1 MRAREFAVVDDEHAP
16 RREQSASATTS
27 SVGCNARERRVVFD
41 LAPLEHFMRVVNGSP
56 SALSTRVDGGAFALR
71 RQRTGGTKRRGA
83 NVVVAT
89 RVVMSHVQASEK
101 ARCDTRHDTKNTI
114 FDTLGGRWVVA
125 TLKRRQSFREDGDAM
140 RRLLHLGYCLNRTD
154 LLNVHKMQIDGTV
167 KDGAFALAMEQ
178 HVFGLADG
186 AVDDDSS
193 VVRESEQTLVV
204 KKFNSSVSQKTRRG
218 STAHDAIIAIE
229 RAIVLARAIA
239 RTAKFAPTRP
249 IGTPEDARL
258 AREMNKQKSQYGER
272 LVRELRRKV
281 SQLRGECVQ
290 PTFPSNKATK
300 RHEQS
305 PQQVVARP
313 SMKRRAPSPMAHTNS
328 SASKRARRKSREP
341 LVLRLKEPK
350 VVIPGIKRASAFG
363 RDITNATSEKT
374 KRVVQS
380 VSKAAA
386 GFVRRQMSVKREVL
400 TMASSSFAFS
410 RDRD

>member
-1 MRAREFAVVDDEHAP
+1 MRAREFAVVDAAHAT

-27 SVGCNARERRVVFD
+27 SVVCHARERRVVFD
-41 LAPLEHFMRVVNGSP
+41 LAPFEHFMRVVYGSP
-56 SALSTRVDGGAFALR
+56 SALSTRIDGSAFALR
-71 RQRTGGTKRRGA
+71 RQRVGGTKRGGGA
-83 NVVVAT
+83 NGVGAT
-89 RVVMSHVQASEK
+89 RVVMSHAQASEK
-101 ARCDTRHDTKNTI
+101 ARCDTRRDTKNTI

-125 TLKRRQSFREDGDAM
+125 TLKRRQSFREDGHDDAM
-140 RRLLHLGYCLNRTD
+140 RRLLHLGYCLNRAN
-154 LLNVHKMQIDGTV
+154 LVNVHKMQIDGTV
-167 KDGAFALAMEQ
+167 RDRACTLIMKQ

-204 KKFNSSVSQKTRRG
+204 KKSKTRRG

-229 RAIVLARAIA
+229 RAIVLARSIA

-258 AREMNKQKSQYGER
+258 AREMNKQKSQYGEH

-281 SQLRGECVQ
+281 SQLRGECAQ
-290 PTFPSNKATK
+290 PTSPSNKTTK

-386 GFVRRQMSVKREVL
+386 GFVRRQMSVKRDVL

>member
-1 MRAREFAVVDDEHAP
+1 MRAREFTVVDDEHTT
-16 RREQSASATTS
+16 RREQQASATTS
-27 SVGCNARERRVVFD
+27 SVGCNAREHRVVFD
-41 LAPLEHFMRVVNGSP
+41 LAPFEHFMRVVYGSP
-56 SALSTRVDGGAFALR
+56 SALSTRVNGSTFG
-71 RQRTGGTKRRGA
+71 RQRAGGTKRRGGA

-89 RVVMSHVQASEK
+89 RGVMSHVQASEK
-101 ARCDTRHDTKNTI
+101 ARCDTRRDTKNTM

-125 TLKRRQSFREDGDAM
+125 TLKRRQSFREDGDAV
-140 RRLLHLGYCLNRTD
+140 RRLLHLGYCLNRAD
-154 LLNVHKMQIDGTV
+154 LLNVHNMQIDGTV
-167 KDGAFALAMEQ
+167 SDSAFTLAMKQ
-178 HVFGLADG
+178 HVFGLVDG

-204 KKFNSSVSQKTRRG
+204 EEFNSSVSQKTRRG
-218 STAHDAIIAIE
+218 STSHDAIISIE

-249 IGTPEDARL
+249 VGTPEDARL
-258 AREMNKQKSQYGER
+258 VREMNKQKSQYGEH

-290 PTFPSNKATK
+290 PMFPSNKATK

-313 SMKRRAPSPMAHTNS
+313 SMKRRAPSPVAHINS
-328 SASKRARRKSREP
+328 SASKRTRRKSREP

-350 VVIPGIKRASAFG
+350 VGIPGVKRASAFG

-374 KRVVQS
+374 KRWVQS

-386 GFVRRQMSVKREVL
+386 GFVRRQMSVKRDVM
-400 TMASSSFAFS
+400 TMASSNFAFS
-410 RDRD
+410 RYRD